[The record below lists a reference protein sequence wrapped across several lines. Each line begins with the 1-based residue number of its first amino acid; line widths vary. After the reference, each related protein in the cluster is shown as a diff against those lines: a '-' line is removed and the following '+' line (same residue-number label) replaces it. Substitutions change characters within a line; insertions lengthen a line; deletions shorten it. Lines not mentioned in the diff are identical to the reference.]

1 MRKSRRDSYEQAYNA
16 QAVVDAEGSQLIL
29 ATDVIATPSDANQ
42 LEVALENVVESVG
55 PRAGDAGRRGLC
67 ERRGD

>member
-29 ATDVIATPSDANQ
+29 ATDVTPPPVMPINWR
-42 LEVALENVVESVG
+42 LRWRV
-55 PRAGDAGRRGLC
+55 
-67 ERRGD
+67 